1 MKRKKQQNPDSSYTI
16 NQSGKQ
22 LLPEHRIISNKKILL
37 PFLGL
42 VSLIL
47 FFLYNYL
54 FQILLQ
60 IPRIIHQ
67 SEIPFDPGI
76 GNAFVF
82 QADFWIL
89 HVVVA
94 AFILFFDVRVLYL
107 VRSNFKDFNVNQKG
121 SERFATLKE
130 IQKQYKEIPEKDL
143 EYSGKPGA
151 LICRYQDKIYID
163 DSPVNNLII
172 GMTRSGKGETYV
184 FPSIDIYSR
193 AEQKSSM
200 IIVDPK
206 LELVKSSYE
215 TLQKRGYEIHILN
228 LTDPRD
234 SMGFNPLQL
243 VIDAYKRKE
252 YAEAELLCSS
262 FCFSIFNPD
271 AGDGDSQ
278 FWSNNSTALLTAL
291 ILAHVEDCLEADRKA
306 NEAGKEKF
314 LEKQQAFK
322 KMSQEEQAQIRQNW
336 SPAMEKEYALPE
348 QVFVP
353 SQDNEKKINMYSI
366 INTFSVLANQKVN
379 ENQTKLDLYFN
390 DRDDM
395 DRAKLKYSA
404 IGIAGDLTKGSIFSN
419 TFSKLTVLPMKT
431 LPR

>member
-1 MKRKKQQNPDSSYTI
+1 MLREKRKKQQNPDSSYAI

-42 VSLIL
+42 VSLIF
-47 FFLYNYL
+47 FFLCNYL
-54 FQILLQ
+54 FQIILQ
-60 IPRIIHQ
+60 IPRISHQ

-76 GNAFVF
+76 ENAFVF
-82 QADFWIL
+82 QANYWIFY
-89 HVVVA
+89 VVLA
-94 AFILFFDVRVLYL
+94 AVVLFFDVRVLYL

-130 IQKQYKEIPEKDL
+130 IQEQYKEIPEKDQ
-143 EYSGKPGA
+143 EYPGKPGA
-151 LICRYQDKIYID
+151 PICRYQDKIYID

-193 AEQKSSM
+193 AEKKSSM
-200 IIVDPK
+200 VIVDPK

-314 LEKQQAFK
+314 LEKQQAFRE
-322 KMSQEEQAQIRQNW
+322 MSQEEQAQIRQNW
-336 SPAMEKEYALPE
+336 SPSMEKEYALPE

-353 SQDNEKKINMYSI
+353 SQDN
-366 INTFSVLANQKVN
+366 
-379 ENQTKLDLYFN
+379 TKLDLYFN

-395 DRAKLKYSA
+395 DR
-404 IGIAGDLTKGSIFSN
+404 N
-419 TFSKLTVLPMKT
+419 WNPPLPPT
-431 LPR
+431 TPVPATWTNG